1 MNHLTEFAVIVTNGL
16 VVVASLAL
24 ALVTAADVEKDQQK
38 TIRQALKALIKKQDS
53 GGAQVNPE
61 AVNE

>member
-1 MNHLTEFAVIVTNGL
+1 MTKIEVLAILSNGL
-16 VVVASLAL
+16 VVVSSLAL

-61 AVNE
+61 VVDQ